1 MSREMRL
8 LYELRG
14 LETEKANESEGER
27 VLWHTV
33 EYPSVRA
40 VSQPRPSPE
49 VPDDTAQLWL
59 AQEVGLGAFGLGVR
73 PEARNCL
80 PV

>member
-33 EYPSVRA
+33 EYPSR
-40 VSQPRPSPE
+40 VSTAPEPRSS
-49 VPDDTAQLWL
+49 
-59 AQEVGLGAFGLGVR
+59 
-73 PEARNCL
+73 
-80 PV
+80 

>member
-33 EYPSVRA
+33 GVPQRA
-40 VSQPRPSPE
+40 RRVSTAPEPRSS
-49 VPDDTAQLWL
+49 
-59 AQEVGLGAFGLGVR
+59 
-73 PEARNCL
+73 
-80 PV
+80 